1 MPYGKTTLLPF
12 LLLFLLLGTLCPAG
26 AGAGAAPYRVL
37 VVMSYHET
45 QPLEEET
52 RKGIESVLQGKAE
65 LHYVYL
71 DTKYNSHQGKEKA
84 ATAYALYRELRPD
97 GVIAADDDAQA
108 LFVVPFLRNRVTTP
122 VMFCGVN
129 AEPDRYGY
137 PARNVSGIRERSHI
151 SESIAFLQQLVPSVR
166 RIAFMASDD
175 AMGKILKSLVEREA
189 QSYSATSLPVRLVT
203 TLGEAKSAA
212 LELRQ
217 QSDALLLFSMASI
230 RDAAHNH
237 PNDRQIFSSLSRQYG
252 KPVIG
257 TTDYMIRH
265 GLLCAVVNSGREQG
279 ATAARMLLRAMDG
292 TAVSRIPLTSNYEG
306 KRMINVTVMKS
317 LGIRPRPIVLR
328 GVELVNTA
336 E

>member
-1 MPYGKTTLLPF
+1 VPYGKTTLLT
-12 LLLFLLLGTLCPAG
+12 LLMLFLFRGTLYPAG
-26 AGAGAAPYRVL
+26 AGVAPYRVL

-45 QPLEEET
+45 QPMEVEI

-71 DTKYNSHQGKEKA
+71 DTKYTPHRGEEKA

-108 LFVVPFLRNRVTTP
+108 LFVVPYLRNRVTTP

-129 AEPDRYGY
+129 AEPGRYGY
-137 PARNVSGIRERSHI
+137 PARNVSGIHERSHI
-151 SESIAFLQQLVPSVR
+151 SESIAFLQQLVPSVK
-166 RIAFMASDD
+166 RIAFMAPDD
-175 AMGKILKSLVEREA
+175 TMGRIYKRQVEREA
-189 QSYSATSLPVRLVT
+189 RSYSATSLPVRLVT
-203 TLGEAKSAA
+203 TLDEAKSTAM
-212 LELRQ
+212 ELRQ
-217 QSDALLLFSMASI
+217 QSDALLLLSMASI

-237 PNDRQIFSSLSRQYG
+237 PGDRQIFSSLSRQYG
-252 KPVIG
+252 KPVISAS
-257 TTDYMIRH
+257 DFEIRH
-265 GLLCAVVNSGREQG
+265 GLLCAVVKSSQEQG
-279 ATAARMLLRAMDG
+279 ATAARMLLRAMTG

-328 GVELVNTA
+328 GVELVKTA